1 MTLRFSLASA
11 IAALALSALPAI
23 AQNPPATAAAA
34 QSFTV
39 PPHNCV
45 APEYPTKEKTE
56 RLKGDAYNRA
66 IEAFN
71 RDYKTYGECIKKY
84 VDNTNVWIK
93 LTADTANKAI
103 DEYNKYTA
111 DLKATIE
118 SEKK

>member
-1 MTLRFSLASA
+1 MTLRSPLTSA
-11 IAALALSALPAI
+11 IAALAVCALPAL
-23 AQNPPATAAAA
+23 AQTPPPAAAPA

-66 IEAFN
+66 VEAFN

-93 LTADTANKAI
+93 QTADSANKAI